1 MDKELLSFKKVNPN
15 KDLIDEIWAFDVRN
29 LDSTPESTISKY
41 IVALGQWLIYYRF
54 QANKTKAEISKLQ
67 TDLEFLAAGW
77 MTDEILKEHKTKT
90 AAREYVIRGN
100 ADSSLM
106 QDEVT
111 QLKNDLMRVDGVDKA
126 VTELIAAFKRELTRR
141 SDELYTLRKERY
153 AN

>member
-15 KDLIDEIWAFDVRN
+15 KDLIDEIWNFNVKN
-29 LDSTPESTISKY
+29 LNSTPESTISKY

-54 QANKTKAEISKLQ
+54 QTNETKAEISKLQ
-67 TDLEFLAAGW
+67 IDLEFLVSGW
-77 MTDEILKEHKTKT
+77 MSDKILKEYKTKT
-90 AAREYVIRGN
+90 AAREYLIRGN
-100 ADSSLM
+100 VDSSLM
-106 QDEVT
+106 QDKVT
-111 QLKNDLMRVDGVDKA
+111 QFKNDLMRVDGVDKA

>member
-1 MDKELLSFKKVNPN
+1 MDQELLSFQKVNSN
-15 KDLIDEIWAFDVRN
+15 KDLIDEIWAFDVKN
-29 LDSTPESTISKY
+29 LDSTPEVTISKY
-41 IVALGQWLIYYRF
+41 IIALGQWLIYYRF
-54 QANKTKAEISKLQ
+54 QVNKTKAEINKLQ
-67 TDLEFLAAGW
+67 SDLEFLVSKW
-77 MTDEILKEHKTKT
+77 MTDKILKECKIKT

-106 QDEVT
+106 QDKIL
-111 QLKNDLMRVDGVDKA
+111 QLKNDLMKVDGVDKA